1 MRERELPRRLIWFK
15 AWWWLWWCRVSEEYG
30 WGANLKRKWGERER
44 GLLLLWLCSWCFF
57 LFSILSQTH
66 FLCYVNHDR
75 FHPLTPLS
83 LGINVTPPS

>member
-1 MRERELPRRLIWFK
+1 
-15 AWWWLWWCRVSEEYG
+15 
-30 WGANLKRKWGERER
+30 
-44 GLLLLWLCSWCFF
+44 LLLWLCSWCFF

-83 LGINVTPPS
+83 LARYK